1 MFGLSQQEKYEKLL
15 TKRRSWFK
23 SIGCLNCP
31 ILDKDIYFTSKGFKH
46 LLRDGTGRSRSIKDR
61 MYRLGLL
68 PLVIPVIQTA
78 TSVYD
83 YRKDT
88 TKKGKKYEIWELKEF
103 VGKNTDNRPL
113 VSVVLRRNGTGKIF
127 FYSVRKKR
135 QNNN

>member
-1 MFGLSQQEKYEKLL
+1 M
-15 TKRRSWFK
+15 
-23 SIGCLNCP
+23 
-31 ILDKDIYFTSKGFKH
+31 
-46 LLRDGTGRSRSIKDR
+46 
-61 MYRLGLL
+61 
-68 PLVIPVIQTA
+68 IPVIQTA

-88 TKKGKKYEIWELKEF
+88 TKKGKKYEIWELKKF

-113 VSVVLRRNGTGKIF
+113 VSVVLWRNGTGKIF